1 MDQNFMT
8 EQAFSRTERLI
19 GTGALSF
26 LQKQKVAV
34 FGVGG
39 VGGYVAEGLAR
50 AGIGGLTLVDRDVV
64 DVSNL
69 NRQIVALISTVG
81 KSKVDVMKA
90 RIAEIS
96 PQTEVTAFHEF
107 FLPENADFIDFSAYD
122 YIVDCVD
129 TVTAK
134 ILIVQRARQA
144 QKPCIT
150 AMGAG
155 NRLQPLKI
163 QIADIAKT
171 DGCPLA
177 KVMRRELRK
186 RGILSGVKAAFAPV
200 GDKERVLLENLAEI
214 EARETVFTMQ
224 DSASMPAS
232 DRQGG
237 EEMGQTLP
245 NEQGKKTGRGKIAP
259 GSISFLPALM
269 GMTIAGTVIN
279 DLLMGYVREIRIRKD
294 EACV

>member
-1 MDQNFMT
+1 MDQNFTT

-19 GTGALSF
+19 GKGALSF
-26 LQKQKVAV
+26 LQTQKVAV

-50 AGIGGLTLVDRDVV
+50 AGVGGLALVDRDVV

-69 NRQIVALISTVG
+69 NRQIVALASTVG

-96 PQTEVTAFHEF
+96 PKTEVVAYHEF

-134 ILIVQRARQA
+134 ILIVQRAKQA
-144 QKPCIT
+144 KKPCIT

-155 NRLQPLKI
+155 NRLQPL
-163 QIADIAKT
+163 QIRVADIAKT

-186 RGILSGVKAAFAPV
+186 RGISSGVKAAFAPV
-200 GDKERVLLENLAEI
+200 GDKERALLDVLSELKEQERVAEVQGSVASAPAAVQI
-214 EARETVFTMQ
+214 SSQESVEKNAGKSAKKPGRE
-224 DSASMPAS
+224 
-232 DRQGG
+232 
-237 EEMGQTLP
+237 
-245 NEQGKKTGRGKIAP
+245 KIAP

-269 GMTIAGTVIN
+269 GMTIAGTVVD
-279 DLLMGYVREIRIRKD
+279 DLLKIYVQKSK
-294 EACV
+294 A

>member
-1 MDQNFMT
+1 MDQNFTT
-8 EQAFSRTERLI
+8 EQVFSRTERLI
-19 GTGALSF
+19 GKGALSF

-34 FGVGG
+34 FGIGG

-50 AGIGGLTLVDRDVV
+50 AGIGGLALVDRDVV

-69 NRQIVALISTVG
+69 NRQIVALASTVG
-81 KSKVDVMKA
+81 KGKVDVMKA

-96 PQTEVTAFHEF
+96 PRTEVVAYHEF

-122 YIVDCVD
+122 YVVDCVD

-134 ILIVQRARQA
+134 ILIVQRAKQA
-144 QKPCIT
+144 KKPCIT

-155 NRLQPLKI
+155 NRLQPLQI
-163 QIADIAKT
+163 QVADIAKT

-186 RGILSGVKAAFAPV
+186 RGVFSGVKAAFAPV
-200 GDKERVLLENLAEI
+200 GDKERMLLENLAEI
-214 EARETVFTMQ
+214 NERDSVAEMQ
-224 DSASMPAS
+224 DGASAPVAAQGAS
-232 DRQGG
+232 PKIV
-237 EEMGQTLP
+237 EE
-245 NEQGKKTGRGKIAP
+245 EADKEIKKPGREKIAP

-269 GMTIAGTVIN
+269 GMTIAGTVVD
-279 DLLMGYVREIRIRKD
+279 DLLKIYVQKNKENCGANK
-294 EACV
+294 